1 MQALHFTALTA
12 ATMFV
17 SGCASIT
24 VSDTQS
30 VMVTTRLQDG
40 NAIERAECKLS
51 NDKGAWAVTT
61 PGSVGVRRSADD
73 MQIECT
79 KDNVPTGLVKAVSRA
94 HGGMF
99 GNIIFGGGIGA
110 IIDHSRGTGY
120 DYPDVLE
127 VVMGASAVIDRNAQR
142 QESKESAEAFQGSR
156 RRAGEQGHARS
167 VKEQ

>member
-1 MQALHFTALTA
+1 MQALRFTMLAA
-12 ATMFV
+12 ATMSF

-40 NAIERAECKLS
+40 KAVEKAACKLR
-51 NDKGAWAVTT
+51 NDKGDWAVMS

-79 KDNVPTGLVKAVSRA
+79 KDDVPTGLVKAISRA

-120 DYPDVLE
+120 DYPDVIE
-127 VVMGASAVIDRNAQR
+127 VVMGTSTVIDRNGQQPEAN
-142 QESKESAEAFQGSR
+142 EGAENPPLSR
-156 RRAGEQGHARS
+156 RRAGEPGGAR
-167 VKEQ
+167 